1 MGSVCRLARLVGEL
15 CIAGSLISM
24 MVISKIQ
31 SHSPREYMIYFVM
44 AAGYSVVLPLLLLA
58 CHVIT
63 VSAPAVLCAGLS
75 FLFLLALILFKGKE
89 FKEEMYKKFHV

>member
-1 MGSVCRLARLVGEL
+1 MNFVLPAVCIL
-15 CIAGSLISM
+15 IQISM

-63 VSAPAVLCAGLS
+63 VSAPAILCAGLS